1 SSPAHAGLVVERRFV
16 HVGAARG
23 GRIAI
28 VDGVTAGEQV
38 VAAGQIKL
46 QANSPVVIDTSP
58 ALPPPAV
65 TPKP

>member
-1 SSPAHAGLVVERRFV
+1 M
-16 HVGAARG
+16 
-23 GRIAI
+23 
-28 VDGVTAGEQV
+28 DGVTAGEQV
-38 VAAGQIKL
+38 VTAGQIKL